1 MNQALAC
8 VVGDLSVVRALGM
21 RGIPVALAGAS
32 GSLPSLSRYCR
43 SLVSTPS
50 FVDDPDGAINA
61 LLDWAKSQEPAPV
74 VFYQGDNDLLAL
86 SRHRERFTTHAHCV
100 LPPRRLVEDLVDK
113 LRFAVLAER
122 LSLDVPRTEILERG
136 SDHRRI
142 LERWSHFPC
151 VLKPTMRMHWFSS
164 PLQARANGTQK
175 ALRVENRAALL
186 ELLPLLE
193 AHETSLVL
201 QTAIEGG
208 EDRIVSYHAYVR
220 PSGEVVAE
228 FTGKKVRTSPR
239 RYGISTCVEITDDP
253 RLKRFGREVMQ
264 RLEFSGVLKIDL
276 KFDESDRKLYILEIN
291 PRFSLWHHPATLAG
305 TCIPELVYRDCVE
318 PDSPIPP
325 RTLRPG
331 VRWLTMRD
339 DFHAFREYRAA
350 GELSALRW
358 IFDLATTEV
367 NEDFRLSD
375 PLPGLAGLLGIARRK
390 VQRFFT
396 NQKGIVE

>member
-21 RGIPVALAGAS
+21 RGIPVALAAAS

-50 FVDDPDGAINA
+50 FVDDPEGAIDA
-61 LLDWAKSQEPAPV
+61 LLEWAKRQRPAPV

-86 SRHRERFTTHAHCV
+86 SRHRDRFTSHAHCV

-113 LRFAVLAER
+113 LRFAVLADR
-122 LSLDVPRTEILERG
+122 HSLDVPRTEILERG
-136 SDHRRI
+136 SNHRRV
-142 LERWSHFPC
+142 LERWTHFPC
-151 VLKPTMRMHWFSS
+151 VLKPTLRMHWFGS
-164 PLQARANGTQK
+164 PLQASATGTQK
-175 ALRVENRAALL
+175 ALRVENRAELL
-186 ELLPLLE
+186 ALLPLLE

-253 RLKRFGREVMQ
+253 ELKRYGREVIE
-264 RLEFSGVLKIDL
+264 RLEFSGVLKMDL
-276 KFDESDRKLYILEIN
+276 KVDERDRKLYILEIN

-305 TCIPELVYRDCVE
+305 TCIPELVYRDCVD
-318 PDSPIPP
+318 PDSPAPP
-325 RTLRPG
+325 RKLRPG
-331 VRWLTMRD
+331 VRWLTLRD
-339 DFHAFREYRAA
+339 DYCAFKEYRAA

-367 NEDFRLSD
+367 NEDFRLTD
-375 PLPGLAGLLGIARRK
+375 PLPGLAGFLGIALRKARRL
-390 VQRFFT
+390 FT
-396 NQKGIVE
+396 SHRSIE